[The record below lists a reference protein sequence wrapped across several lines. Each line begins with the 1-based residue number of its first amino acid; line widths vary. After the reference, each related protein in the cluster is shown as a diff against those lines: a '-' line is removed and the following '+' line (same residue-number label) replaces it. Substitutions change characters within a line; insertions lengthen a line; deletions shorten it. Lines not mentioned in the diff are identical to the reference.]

1 MIKRNSLW
9 LFVVAL
15 CGLFTAACVTMSV
28 TTSDTHTTS
37 TGADV
42 GELTSGTGGD
52 ADAGELGTGAG
63 GGKLAAV
70 CPSPVV
76 LQTDWYP
83 ESEYGT
89 VYNLIGE
96 GYEVNT
102 SDLSV
107 RGPMVLNGESLGIDF
122 EVRAGGPAIG
132 RGQTVQS
139 FMHVEDAIHLGFVS
153 TDDQIL
159 QWRSAPVVSV
169 FTVLEKSPQ
178 IIMWDPATYPEVET
192 IADLGEL
199 GVPVNVFG
207 GNRFPDVLVAQGV
220 LNEGQIE
227 ETYDGSPARF
237 VSEQGRIAQQ
247 GFVSAEVYK
256 YEHTYEEWGKPV
268 DFQLLHDAGFQVY
281 TQTIAVRPDRLEDS
295 NMRSCLEALV
305 PVFQKST
312 LSFLENPAHANALIV
327 DVVEQYNK
335 SWEYSVELAD
345 FAVDAMREYELLSNG
360 VDSTVGNLDGARV
373 QSVLD
378 AIRATRLVSDVE
390 EELTAEQLYTNDF
403 IDAEI
408 GFQP

>member
-9 LFVVAL
+9 VFVIAA
-15 CGLFTAACVTMSV
+15 CGLFTAACVITNDP
-28 TTSDTHTTS
+28 DTAS
-37 TGADV
+37 TAAGAD
-42 GELTSGTGGD
+42 G
-52 ADAGELGTGAG
+52 GAG
-63 GGKLAAV
+63 ADGVGKLAAV

-96 GYEVNT
+96 GYKVNAN
-102 SDLSV
+102 DLSV

-178 IIMWDPATYPEVET
+178 IIMWDPATYPDVET
-192 IADLGEL
+192 IADIGEL

-220 LNEGQIE
+220 LQEGQIE

-268 DFQLLHDAGFQVY
+268 AFQLLHDAGFQVY

-295 NMRSCLEALV
+295 EMRSCLEALV

-312 LSFLENPAHANALIV
+312 LSFLENPERANSLIV
-327 DVVEQYNK
+327 DVVEQYGK
-335 SWEYSVELAD
+335 SWEYSADLAD
-345 FAVDAMREYELLSNG
+345 FAVNAMREYELLSNG
-360 VDSTVGNLDGARV
+360 VDSTVGNLDGTRV

-378 AIRATRLVSDVE
+378 AIRATGLASDVD

-403 IDAEI
+403 IDTGI